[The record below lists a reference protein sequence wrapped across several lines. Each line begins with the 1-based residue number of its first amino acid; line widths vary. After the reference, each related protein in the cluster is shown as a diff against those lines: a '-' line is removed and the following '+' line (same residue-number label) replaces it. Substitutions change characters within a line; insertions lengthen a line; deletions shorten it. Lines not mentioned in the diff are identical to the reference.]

1 MSDIPVNLPSDGPL
15 AFEGSALPFG
25 AIGTRAS
32 GWWGIWFLIISD
44 SMIFAYEFFA
54 YFWYSI
60 QPGAN
65 WTPYGP
71 PTFLYSGP
79 QCGVVLLGC
88 VSAWFAE
95 HSIRRD
101 RQAATLIGL
110 GITAIFG
117 AGFIALQFLGW
128 FNKPFTFSSSTYSSI
143 YFLITGTHLAHFVIG
158 WFMFLMLFVWTAL
171 GYFDRGRHVPIMVGV
186 LYWYWLAA
194 AWIAVFFVV
203 NCTPYFFGPQ

>member
-1 MSDIPVNLPSDGPL
+1 MSDIPLSTLPSDGPL
-15 AFEGSALPFG
+15 AFEGSPLPFG

-32 GWWGIWFLIISD
+32 GWWGVWFLIISD

-88 VSAWFAE
+88 VSACLNIPSGE
-95 HSIRRD
+95 TGRR
-101 RQAATLIGL
+101 R
-110 GITAIFG
+110 
-117 AGFIALQFLGW
+117 
-128 FNKPFTFSSSTYSSI
+128 
-143 YFLITGTHLAHFVIG
+143 
-158 WFMFLMLFVWTAL
+158 
-171 GYFDRGRHVPIMVGV
+171 R
-186 LYWYWLAA
+186 
-194 AWIAVFFVV
+194 
-203 NCTPYFFGPQ
+203 